1 MDQSQ
6 NFIRS
11 PDESKREILI
21 NDSKSNEELEL
32 ESTILQ
38 SLQEEE
44 EYYNVQLN
52 TLMNQIKCRREMFK
66 NIEFTIKRVGAFD
79 KNILEIYGL
88 IEYVIDSYCSGN
100 IENYK
105 YDKITYDKIFNT
117 LLKIR
122 LSESEINLLK
132 SIILIDV

>member
-1 MDQSQ
+1 MDLSQ
-6 NFIRS
+6 DYIRS
-11 PDESKREILI
+11 PDESKRETLI
-21 NDSKSNEELEL
+21 NDSKTNEELEL

-44 EYYNVQLN
+44 EYYNVQFN
-52 TLMNQIKCRREMFK
+52 TLMNQIKCRKELFK

-88 IEYVIDSYCSGN
+88 IEYVIDSYCADN

-132 SIILIDV
+132 TIILTE

>member
-1 MDQSQ
+1 MDLSQ
-6 NFIRS
+6 DYIRS
-11 PDESKREILI
+11 PDESKRETLI
-21 NDSKSNEELEL
+21 NDSKTNEELEL

-44 EYYNVQLN
+44 EYYNVQFN
-52 TLMNQIKCRREMFK
+52 TLMNQIKCRKELFK

-88 IEYVIDSYCSGN
+88 IEYVIDSYCADN

-132 SIILIDV
+132 TIILIE